1 MKRFTVFAAMLAMV
15 LIGTVF
21 FTAVQAED
29 LYIEIQGEEYT
40 YETDDLPDSDQLA
53 ADFISSIMP
62 SRGRNQLRARAHRSL
77 NLTDMQAT
85 VYNLLLADVTAVA
98 NGEKASTVFEY
109 DPAVIY
115 GQTTFSK
122 EFLGVEEIVANNQ
135 INQEASSAIEAIL
148 VFNTNPITSALLA
161 NCPYELYWYDK
172 TSGIEVSYPG
182 YWTDGDNIYL
192 DGNVT
197 FSFCVSADYAPNG
210 ATTRYVYDTTYGQ
223 SANNAA
229 AKASQIVADYTGASD
244 ESKLRG
250 YASEICSL
258 TSYNDEAAAGGIA
271 YGNPWQLVWVFDE
284 NPNTKVVCEGY
295 SKAFQYLCNLTNF
308 SGDIGVITVTGTMR
322 GGTGE
327 GRHMWNLVR
336 LNDGFNYLVDVTNID
351 EGTIGYPNQLMLAKA
366 STGSVEDGYGFD
378 TDSGTTIIYVYDS
391 GTKSQYTADELTLR
405 NVNDPPYL
413 GLTTILIPDGT
424 QRIESEAFAQT
435 GAEVVIIPEGCE
447 FIADDAFANC
457 ENLVYIV
464 NRSTVEISVP
474 EGVTLITE

>member
-1 MKRFTVFAAMLAMV
+1 MKRFTVFAAMLAIM

-29 LYIEIQGEEYT
+29 LYIEMPGEEYT
-40 YETDDLPDSDQLA
+40 YKTDDLPDSDQLA
-53 ADFISSIMP
+53 ADFISSVMP
-62 SRGRNQLRARAHRSL
+62 SRGRNMLRFRGQREL
-77 NLTDMQAT
+77 NLTGAT
-85 VYNLLLADVTAVA
+85 ATLYALLLDDITDIA
-98 NGEKASTVFEY
+98 NGNRSSTVMEYAFEDVYEQTSFTKDELQVESLVVNGAIAPDAMAAIKEINSY
-109 DPAVIY
+109 D
-115 GQTTFSK
+115 
-122 EFLGVEEIVANNQ
+122 LGA
-135 INQEASSAIEAIL
+135 INS
-148 VFNTNPITSALLA
+148 TLLSR
-161 NCPYELYWYDK
+161 CPYEMYWYDK
-172 TSGIEVSYPG
+172 TEGIKTSESYGFSVSGNTITVSGKITFRFTVSSDYSLN
-182 YWTDGDNIYL
+182 GDPYTYN
-192 DGNVT
+192 
-197 FSFCVSADYAPNG
+197 
-210 ATTRYVYDTTYGQ
+210 TTYGQ

-229 AKASQIVADYTGASD
+229 AKASQIVSDYASASD
-244 ESKLRG
+244 EGKLRG
-250 YASEICSL
+250 YASEICTL
-258 TSYNDEAAAGGIA
+258 TSYNDEAAGGGVP

-284 NPNTKVVCEGY
+284 NPNTTVVCEGY
-295 SKAFQYLCNLTNF
+295 SKAFQYLCNLTTF
-308 SGDIGVITVTGTMR
+308 SGDIGVITVTGIMR

-327 GRHMWNLVR
+327 GQHMWNLVR

-366 STGSVEDGYGFD
+366 SSGSVEDGYGFD

-405 NVNDPPYL
+405 DVNDPPYL

-464 NRSTVEISVP
+464 NRSTVEIIVP